1 MSKNNMVYG
10 LWSMVY
16 GLNFKKL
23 PCILGL
29 CFLFSILCSV
39 VSFAQEDFVYDAKGK
54 RNPFIPL
61 ITSGG
66 KLLKLDVDKSEKN
79 LLLEGIIY
87 DQKGISYAIVNG
99 EVIKTGD
106 SILGYQVLKIE
117 NNKVLF
123 IKEGEPLE
131 IELEKEE

>member
-1 MSKNNMVYG
+1 MLKNKGHHVTT
-10 LWSMVY
+10 SPRHQCKV
-16 GLNFKKL
+16 KKL
-23 PCILGL
+23 ILVL
-29 CFLFSILCSV
+29 AFCLLLFKCCD
-39 VSFAQEDFVYDAKGK
+39 AQEDFVYDSQGK

-66 KLLKLDVDKSEKN
+66 KLLKLDADKSENN